1 MAAEDN
7 RFEMRRLEA
16 LSNTIFGVAMT
27 LLAYDI
33 PKGQLV
39 GPAPNWSAIWQ
50 AYGSRLVALLLS
62 FIVAGIFWFSHQ
74 RRLAYAPEASRP
86 AVIVNLLFLL
96 SIIVLPVT
104 AGLYGTYMEAPDVIT
119 LYGVHLTLISALNA
133 FLWLNAV
140 APRGDWLM
148 AGGAAFPM
156 LVFIVASI
164 VGLFAPQLPKFL
176 WPLAFVAPIVASY
189 LERKRT

>member
-1 MAAEDN
+1 
-7 RFEMRRLEA
+7 
-16 LSNTIFGVAMT
+16 
-27 LLAYDI
+27 
-33 PKGQLV
+33 
-39 GPAPNWSAIWQ
+39 
-50 AYGSRLVALLLS
+50 VALLLS

-119 LYGVHLTLISALNA
+119 LYGAHLTLISALNA

-176 WPLAFVAPIVASY
+176 WPLAFVAPIIASY
-189 LERKRT
+189 LERKRS